1 MFHWGALACSCTYI
15 QKLNIYQKDL
25 NIRGLKEARD
35 CKKHNLQDFSALTP
49 NSDFIHR
56 KT

>member
-1 MFHWGALACSCTYI
+1 VSLVCNCICTYI

-25 NIRGLKEARD
+25 NIRGLKEALGFEKR
-35 CKKHNLQDFSALTP
+35 NLHDFSALTP
-49 NSDFIHR
+49 ISDFIHR